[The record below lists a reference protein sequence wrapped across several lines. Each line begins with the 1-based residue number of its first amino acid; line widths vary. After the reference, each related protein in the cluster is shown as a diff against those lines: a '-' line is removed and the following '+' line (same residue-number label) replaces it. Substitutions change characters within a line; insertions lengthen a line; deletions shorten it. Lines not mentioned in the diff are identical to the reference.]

1 MQGKTYTDVMQ
12 EVIKIID
19 SKNTKQKLNGCEKDT
34 DFFNR
39 QIYPFSPFRINF
51 CTSRTPRLRLFRF
64 GAKNKT

>member
-39 QIYPFSPFRINF
+39 
-51 CTSRTPRLRLFRF
+51 
-64 GAKNKT
+64 